1 MWRVL
6 CSSPNPELWLTSST
20 QLAAAGHSENTR
32 HLGSTRCPFRG
43 GGGVS
48 IGLQMGDGAGFR
60 TGGFRING
68 LVQGRRSWVE
78 I

>member
-1 MWRVL
+1 M
-6 CSSPNPELWLTSST
+6 EST
-20 QLAAAGHSENTR
+20 LFEPKPRTVANFLDAARRCRAFREHSASWK
-32 HLGSTRCPFRG
+32 HSLSFSGA
-43 GGGVS
+43 VS